1 MKESVKVL
9 VAEMFVAYS
18 FSVESVPSASVS
30 RDWASVTKD
39 VMELIMVA
47 AEVMATLLDLRSA
60 LAVALD
66 IEEAL
71 LLTASILALA

>member
-1 MKESVKVL
+1 
-9 VAEMFVAYS
+9 MFVAYS

-47 AEVMATLLDLRSA
+47 AEVMATLLDLPSA

-66 IEEAL
+66 IEVAL